1 MITIIALLF
10 ASILIME
17 TKDTQTSFYDYTVTD
32 ITGEEVSLDIY
43 KGKVIMIVNTASMCG
58 FTKQYSD
65 LQQLYE
71 THRENGFVILGFPAN
86 NFGNQEPGSDEEI
99 RAFCELNYNITF
111 PMFSKVEV
119 AGSDQHPLFS
129 YLTQH
134 ENRDFTGSINWNF
147 EKFLVDRDGQL
158 LRRFR
163 TRVNPMDDV
172 IRNAVSE
179 LL

>member
-10 ASILIME
+10 ASILTME
-17 TKDTQTSFYDYTVTD
+17 TKDAQTSFYDHTVTD
-32 ITGEEVSLDIY
+32 ITGEEVSLDAY
-43 KGKVIMIVNTASMCG
+43 KGKVIMIVNTASKCG

-71 THRENGFVILGFPAN
+71 TYREKEFVILGFPAN

-99 RAFCELNYNITF
+99 RTFCDMNYNISF

-134 ENRDFTGSINWNF
+134 ENRDFSGSINWNF
-147 EKFLVDRDGQL
+147 EKFLIDRDGQL